1 MAQTRLPVGIHWQ
14 VSQACTLQ
22 NIDFKMKAGKRARG
36 VGIFQENG
44 SGGFVSDLTFEN
56 GKYCWMA
63 GSQQYTARN
72 IKFINC
78 QYVPNRVMH
87 TLTS

>member
-1 MAQTRLPVGIHWQ
+1 MLPVGLHWQ

-22 NIDFKMKAGKRARG
+22 NIDFKMKKGRRARG

-63 GSQQYTARN
+63 GKSGS
-72 IKFINC
+72 C
-78 QYVPNRVMH
+78 QLPD
-87 TLTS
+87 S